1 MLHSLAPFFLRIL
14 GQHLRSAYVH
24 MQREGSEGTPTNL
37 SRRKKKRG
45 ERVVENGWWAERGIL
60 EVVVEGLGA
69 ILAVLEELRHPSLVA
84 VRDGV
89 VQGLPANHSKFR
101 QMIYICLANKYFC
114 PFAFV

>member
-1 MLHSLAPFFLRIL
+1 MPTFTCRER
-14 GQHLRSAYVH
+14 GQKKR
-24 MQREGSEGTPTNL
+24 QQTCPEE
-37 SRRKKKRG
+37 KKKRG
-45 ERVVENGWWAERGIL
+45 ERVVETGWWAERGIL